1 MAENDGAQM
10 HSILLEEREK
20 LRVTGVSD
28 VQSFDEEQVLLET
41 GKGMLIVRGQ
51 GLHVEKLQLDAGET
65 VVRGEISLLEYD
77 DSVPPRGGV
86 LRMMTADINREQLIL
101 LAQCVLFGAG
111 AGLCYD
117 VFRAARRVLCPGRA
131 GETACDALF
140 CMLMLAAAFR
150 FAIVNAAGQWRLFVL
165 LGACAGGALWQV
177 CLSAAALPLFLGAA
191 GALRAAAHRAGRG
204 VQWCFQW
211 ASAEKIREIRKKVC
225 KTPFHFSRKRYKIKS
240 KSVQRQER

>member
-1 MAENDGAQM
+1 MRLDKYLKVSRLIKRRTVANDACDAARITVNGKSAKASYQVKTGDIIEIAFGQRTMKVEVLEIAEHALKAVLKTLFHAYNCCVKRVFALRKGVGSMAENDGAQM

-86 LRMMTADINREQLIL
+86 LRR
-101 LAQCVLFGAG
+101 LFGA
-111 AGLCYD
+111 
-117 VFRAARRVLCPGRA
+117 
-131 GETACDALF
+131 
-140 CMLMLAAAFR
+140 
-150 FAIVNAAGQWRLFVL
+150 
-165 LGACAGGALWQV
+165 
-177 CLSAAALPLFLGAA
+177 
-191 GALRAAAHRAGRG
+191 
-204 VQWCFQW
+204 
-211 ASAEKIREIRKKVC
+211 
-225 KTPFHFSRKRYKIKS
+225 
-240 KSVQRQER
+240 

>member
-1 MAENDGAQM
+1 MRLDKYLKVSRLIKRRTVANDACDAARITVNGKSAKASYQVKTGDIIEIAFGQRTMKVEVLFALRKGVGLMAENDGAQM

-86 LRMMTADINREQLIL
+86 LRR
-101 LAQCVLFGAG
+101 LFGA
-111 AGLCYD
+111 
-117 VFRAARRVLCPGRA
+117 
-131 GETACDALF
+131 
-140 CMLMLAAAFR
+140 
-150 FAIVNAAGQWRLFVL
+150 
-165 LGACAGGALWQV
+165 
-177 CLSAAALPLFLGAA
+177 
-191 GALRAAAHRAGRG
+191 
-204 VQWCFQW
+204 
-211 ASAEKIREIRKKVC
+211 
-225 KTPFHFSRKRYKIKS
+225 
-240 KSVQRQER
+240 

>member
-1 MAENDGAQM
+1 MRLDKYLKVSRLIKRRTVANDACDAARITVNGKSAKASYQVKTGDIIEIAFGQRTMKVEVLEIAEHALKADAAGYNCCVKRVFALRKGVGLMAENDGAQM

-86 LRMMTADINREQLIL
+86 LRR
-101 LAQCVLFGAG
+101 LFGA
-111 AGLCYD
+111 
-117 VFRAARRVLCPGRA
+117 
-131 GETACDALF
+131 
-140 CMLMLAAAFR
+140 
-150 FAIVNAAGQWRLFVL
+150 
-165 LGACAGGALWQV
+165 
-177 CLSAAALPLFLGAA
+177 
-191 GALRAAAHRAGRG
+191 
-204 VQWCFQW
+204 
-211 ASAEKIREIRKKVC
+211 
-225 KTPFHFSRKRYKIKS
+225 
-240 KSVQRQER
+240 

>member
-77 DSVPPRGGV
+77 DSVPPRGGGCRSPQ
-86 LRMMTADINREQLIL
+86 LLQASSAPPATASRPCAAYHSPCCRAPPRPDSQRSP
-101 LAQCVLFGAG
+101 
-111 AGLCYD
+111 
-117 VFRAARRVLCPGRA
+117 RAARGRRRLREVRSLPPPRA
-131 GETACDALF
+131 RI
-140 CMLMLAAAFR
+140 LA
-150 FAIVNAAGQWRLFVL
+150 
-165 LGACAGGALWQV
+165 
-177 CLSAAALPLFLGAA
+177 
-191 GALRAAAHRAGRG
+191 
-204 VQWCFQW
+204 
-211 ASAEKIREIRKKVC
+211 
-225 KTPFHFSRKRYKIKS
+225 
-240 KSVQRQER
+240 RQS

>member
-65 VVRGEISLLEYD
+65 VVRGESSLLEYD

-86 LRMMTADINREQLIL
+86 LRRQ
-101 LAQCVLFGAG
+101 FGA
-111 AGLCYD
+111 
-117 VFRAARRVLCPGRA
+117 
-131 GETACDALF
+131 
-140 CMLMLAAAFR
+140 
-150 FAIVNAAGQWRLFVL
+150 
-165 LGACAGGALWQV
+165 
-177 CLSAAALPLFLGAA
+177 
-191 GALRAAAHRAGRG
+191 
-204 VQWCFQW
+204 
-211 ASAEKIREIRKKVC
+211 
-225 KTPFHFSRKRYKIKS
+225 
-240 KSVQRQER
+240 